1 MDLKSILK
9 SLKLNESNISM
20 VLGALVVVVVGVLV
34 INYLRESKVGSP
46 SSEISTAGQE
56 ITKHVVA
63 EGESLWSISEKYYS
77 DGYKWVELAKT
88 NNIENAGYIE
98 VGQELTI
105 PDLGTEVTPSSVK
118 TTIGNMESIAG
129 ATYEVVKG
137 DSLWEIAV
145 RAYGDGYKW
154 SEIARENKLVNP
166 NLIHSGN
173 ILILSR

>member
-20 VLGALVVVVVGVLV
+20 VLGALVVVVVGILV
-34 INYLRESKVGSP
+34 INYLRESKVSNP
-46 SSEISTAGQE
+46 SSEIGLTGQQT
-56 ITKHVVA
+56 TKHVVA
-63 EGESLWSISEKYYS
+63 EGENLWTLAEKYYN
-77 DGYKWVELAKT
+77 DGYKWTELAKA
-88 NNIENAGYIE
+88 NNIQNPGYLE

-105 PDLGTEVTPSSVK
+105 PTLGTPVTAGTSVAGK
-118 TTIGNMESIAG
+118 EPITG

-137 DSLWEIAV
+137 DNLWQIAV

-154 SEIARENKLVNP
+154 SEIARENKLANP

-173 ILILSR
+173 ILILPR